1 MKYEV
6 VISDQA
12 DLDARKIYEYIS
24 FEKLAPETASALID
38 RIEEQILKLGE
49 MPYRF
54 REYER
59 EPWKS
64 RGLRIMPIE
73 NYIACYIPSDD
84 DMTVTVIRIFYSGQN
99 VHKHLKKTEY

>member
-1 MKYEV
+1 MKYSV

-12 DLDARKIYEYIS
+12 DLDVRCIYEYIA
-24 FEKLAPETASALID
+24 FEKQAPETASGLID
-38 RIEEQILKLGE
+38 RIEEQILKLDE

-54 REYER
+54 REYEK

-73 NYIACYIPSDD
+73 NYVVCYIPRDD
-84 DMTVTVIRIFYSGQN
+84 DATVTVIRIFYSGQN
-99 VHKHLKKTEY
+99 IDKHLKKTDY

>member
-12 DLDARKIYEYIS
+12 ELDARRIYEYIA

-38 RIEEQILKLGE
+38 RIEEQILNLDE

-54 REYER
+54 REYDR

-73 NYIACYIPSDD
+73 NYIVCYIPSDD

-99 VHKHLKKTEY
+99 VYKHLKKADY